1 MNCPMFRWWSNLDS
15 LKAAAI
21 AALLFFPLAAAA
33 DADTMTRILKETP
46 TPQRF
51 SFCWGGTCAAIEQ
64 VGLTTEEWSRV
75 RVMFDPMPR
84 DAESERETVR
94 AAIGLMESIVGSKT
108 GTSGD
113 RAGTFGNSAWP
124 GQLDCND
131 EATNST
137 NYMRMMHADGL
148 MRFHEILDTKTRG
161 GFLIFGRHSTA
172 VIAETG
178 SMKRFAVDSWFYDNG
193 QPATILP
200 LETWQAGW
208 KPGNSSAH

>member
-1 MNCPMFRWWSNLDS
+1 MNCLMPPSWFSRT
-15 LKAAAI
+15 
-21 AALLFFPLAAAA
+21 LLILILLTCPLASLA
-33 DADTMTRILKETP
+33 DASAMTRVLRETP
-46 TPQRF
+46 TLEKF

-64 VGLTTEEWSRV
+64 VNVTQAEWARV
-75 RVMFDPMPR
+75 RALFEPLPA
-84 DAESERETVR
+84 DAASERDTMR
-94 AAIGLMESIVGSKT
+94 RAIGLLESIVGPKT
-108 GTSGD
+108 GTAGD
-113 RAGTFGNSAWP
+113 KAGTFGNSAWP

-137 NYMRMMHADGL
+137 SYMRLMRADGL
-148 MRFHEILDTKTRG
+148 IRFHEILDTKTRG

-178 SMKRFAVDSWFYDNG
+178 SMKRYAVDSWFYDNG

-208 KPGNSSAH
+208 KPDNSAAH

>member
-1 MNCPMFRWWSNLDS
+1 M
-15 LKAAAI
+15 
-21 AALLFFPLAAAA
+21 LFFPFAAAA
-33 DADTMTRILKETP
+33 DADAMTHILKETP
-46 TPQRF
+46 TPQHF

-64 VGLTTEEWSRV
+64 VGLTAEEWSRV
-75 RVMFDPMPR
+75 RAMFDPMPR

-94 AAIGLMESIVGSKT
+94 AAIGLLESIVGPKT
-108 GTSGD
+108 GTAGD

-137 NYMRMMHADGL
+137 NYMRMMRADGL

-172 VIAETG
+172 VIAEIG
-178 SMKRFAVDSWFYDNG
+178 SMKKFAVDSWFYDNG

-200 LETWQAGW
+200 LDTWQAGW
-208 KPGNSSAH
+208 KPDNSAAH

>member
-1 MNCPMFRWWSNLDS
+1 MNCPMFRWWFNLEF

-33 DADTMTRILKETP
+33 DADAMTRILKETP

-64 VGLTTEEWSRV
+64 VGLTPTEWSQV
-75 RVMFDPMPR
+75 RGMFDPMPR

-94 AAIGLMESIVGSKT
+94 AAIGLLESIVGSKT

-178 SMKRFAVDSWFYDNG
+178 SMKKFAVDSWFYDNG
-193 QPATILP
+193 KPAIILP
-200 LETWQAGW
+200 LDTWQAGW
-208 KPGNSSAH
+208 KPDNSAAH

>member
-1 MNCPMFRWWSNLDS
+1 MFRWWFNLEF

-33 DADTMTRILKETP
+33 DADAMTRILKETP

-64 VGLTTEEWSRV
+64 VGLTPTEWSQV
-75 RVMFDPMPR
+75 RGMFDPMPR

-94 AAIGLMESIVGSKT
+94 AAIGLLESIVGSKT

-178 SMKRFAVDSWFYDNG
+178 SMKKFAVDSWFYDNG
-193 QPATILP
+193 KPAIILP
-200 LETWQAGW
+200 LDTWQAGW
-208 KPGNSSAH
+208 KPDNSAAH